1 MSPHFQPLALSPTG
15 ASVAVAALI
24 GGREMQRRMTELGIV
39 VGRELRVI
47 RGGSAG
53 PLVVAVGETRLA
65 LGQELSRKILVTIA
79 P

>member
-1 MSPHFQPLALSPTG
+1 MNLHPLPLALTPTG
-15 ASVAVAALI
+15 AKVAVAALI

-39 VGRELRVI
+39 VGHELRVI
-47 RGGSAG
+47 RGGDCG